1 MDISQLSLNEIV
13 LRYPGSRSVFE
24 TFHLDYCCGGK
35 QTLDHACSKRN
46 IAINDIVT
54 ALEKQANQKDDEI
67 HFEQWPL
74 DLLIDYIEKKHH
86 RYTEQTL
93 ALLIQKL
100 ERLVHRH
107 GPENPFL
114 MELHDTF
121 VQMAG
126 NLAMHMKKEEL
137 VLFPAVRKLVNAQ
150 LQGSYTA
157 EAGAISI
164 RGAMAQMEHEH
175 EEEGQR
181 LSKIAELTDHFTPP
195 SHACSTWQFTY
206 EKLAEFE
213 KDLHRH
219 IFLEN
224 GILFPAAATLE
235 DQAQMAQQPQS
246 CMIR

>member
-1 MDISQLSLNEIV
+1 MNIEQLSLNEIV

-35 QTLDHACSKRN
+35 QTLEHACKKKN
-46 IAINDIVT
+46 IAIADIEA
-54 ALEKQANQKDDEI
+54 ALEKQANQKEDVI
-67 HFEQWPL
+67 RFEDWPL

-86 RYTEQTL
+86 RYTEETL
-93 ALLIQKL
+93 ALLNLKL
-100 ERLVHRH
+100 ERLVARH
-107 GPENPFL
+107 GAENPYL
-114 MELHDTF
+114 MELEETF
-121 VQMAG
+121 HQIAG

-137 VLFPAVRKLVNAQ
+137 MLFPMIRKMVNAKMH
-150 LQGSYTA
+150 GSA
-157 EAGAISI
+157 PVEPGGVSIKNAI
-164 RGAMAQMEHEH
+164 MQMEHEH
-175 EEEGQR
+175 EAEGQR
-181 LSKIAELTDHFTPP
+181 LTKIAELTNNFTPP

-224 GILFPAAATLE
+224 GILFPAAASLE
-235 DQAQMAQQPQS
+235 VESVQPQS